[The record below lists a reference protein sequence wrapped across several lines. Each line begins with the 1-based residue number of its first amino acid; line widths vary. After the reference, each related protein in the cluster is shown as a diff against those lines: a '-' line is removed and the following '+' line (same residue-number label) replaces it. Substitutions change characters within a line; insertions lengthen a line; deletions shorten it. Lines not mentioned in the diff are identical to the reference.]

1 MIRSN
6 IFGFATFLFAGA
18 ALVVPA
24 LAQEG
29 GLPPQ
34 LVDHWKTS
42 KKYVIALAEQMP
54 AEDYSFKPNPEEMSF
69 GQQMAHI
76 AGANSFFFATLSG
89 QKDPIPKPT
98 EFDKANVLKLLNTSY
113 DFVIETLGKLDH
125 ERMHQTFDSPAGG
138 KITGME
144 LYFLA
149 VDHTAHHRGQCIVY
163 LRMKGIK
170 PTAYQF

>member
-1 MIRSN
+1 MVRSETSRLTTVL
-6 IFGFATFLFAGA
+6 IAGA
-18 ALVVPA
+18 ALALPA

-34 LVDHWKTS
+34 LTDHWKTS

-54 AEDYSFKPNPEEMSF
+54 AEDYTFKPNPSEMSF

-76 AGANSFFFATLSG
+76 AGANSFFFATLTG

-113 DFVIETLGKLDH
+113 DFVIASLEKLDH
-125 ERMHQTFDSPAGG
+125 ERMLQTFDSPAG
-138 KITGME
+138 KMTGME
-144 LYFLA
+144 LFLLA

-170 PTAYQF
+170 PTDYQF

>member
-1 MIRSN
+1 MHRFTTAI
-6 IFGFATFLFAGA
+6 FAGL
-18 ALVVPA
+18 ALMAPA

-34 LVDHWKTS
+34 LAEHWKTS

-54 AEDYSFKPNPEEMSF
+54 AADYTFKPNAEEMSF
-69 GQQMAHI
+69 GEQMAHI

-98 EFDKANVLKLLNTSY
+98 KFDKESVLKLLNTSY
-113 DFVIETLGKLDH
+113 DFVLTSLQGLDPAKLH
-125 ERMHQTFDSPAGG
+125 ETFDSPAG
-138 KITGME
+138 KMTGVD
-144 LYFLA
+144 LLLLA
-149 VDHTAHHRGQCIVY
+149 TDHTAHHRGQCIVY

-170 PTAYQF
+170 PAQYEF